1 MNTPSSRSLEQ
12 PRTKETFRRIK
23 LLVGTY
29 LGLSVLTLLAVVLLR
44 NDHAAVNSAVWIRG
58 SIVAVSSVLLYAFA
72 VRAARGARG
81 AWRRLTVISSV
92 MVAVIVVIVA
102 LPGGFPEWMKIEQ
115 GVCGLLL
122 IGVVGYATTLRS
134 VFTPGQNQV

>member
-1 MNTPSSRSLEQ
+1 MNTVNSRSLEQ
-12 PRTKETFRRIK
+12 PRTREAFRRIK
-23 LLVGTY
+23 LLVGGY

-44 NDHAAVNSAVWIRG
+44 DDHAAVNSAVWIRG
-58 SIVAVSSVLLYAFA
+58 SIVAASSVLLYRFA

-92 MVAVIVVIVA
+92 MVAVIVVIIA

-122 IGVVGYATTLRS
+122 AGVVGYAASLRG
-134 VFTPGQNQV
+134 VFARGSA

>member
-58 SIVAVSSVLLYAFA
+58 SIVAASSVLLYAFA
-72 VRAARGARG
+72 ARAARGARG

-92 MVAVIVVIVA
+92 MIAVIVVIVA

-122 IGVVGYATTLRS
+122 IGVVGYAATLRS
-134 VFTPGQNQV
+134 VFTRSQSQA